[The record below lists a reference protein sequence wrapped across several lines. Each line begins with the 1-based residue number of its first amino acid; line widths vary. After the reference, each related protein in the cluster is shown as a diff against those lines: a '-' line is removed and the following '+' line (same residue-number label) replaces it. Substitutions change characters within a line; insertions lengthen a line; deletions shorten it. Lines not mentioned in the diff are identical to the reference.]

1 MIAEQSIPTSHTHCL
16 GNLIINILSFV
27 HFCLIP
33 YYSPI
38 RGLPNPLAC
47 LSLSTC
53 TDAVVDPST
62 AESRPARPALT
73 FLGRSAIKKTR
84 WDYGC
89 GPLSLSQTWP
99 RSRRK
104 LRVKLPEVT
113 QDNCLIF
120 QIWIKHAQ
128 SHCALD
134 FVQCWEYGMERDRW
148 DWHMIPVDLLLLL
161 LSLPL
166 LLFVISLPL
175 PPPLTHSLPNLT
187 GGEREGTGHSPPPL
201 PIFCQCP
208 TRQQSQS
215 TQDMGEK
222 TTDSSVRLD

>member
-1 MIAEQSIPTSHTHCL
+1 MWA
-16 GNLIINILSFV
+16 
-27 HFCLIP
+27 
-33 YYSPI
+33 
-38 RGLPNPLAC
+38 
-47 LSLSTC
+47 
-53 TDAVVDPST
+53 
-62 AESRPARPALT
+62 
-73 FLGRSAIKKTR
+73 
-84 WDYGC
+84 
-89 GPLSLSQTWP
+89 SLSQTWP

-104 LRVKLPEVT
+104 RRVKLPEVT

-128 SHCALD
+128 SHCAVD

-148 DWHMIPVDLLLLL
+148 DWHMIPVDLLL

-201 PIFCQCP
+201 PIFWQRL

-222 TTDSSVRLD
+222 TTDSSVRLDWEQHSSHVSSAESLVGLDLPLIQHKRARRNKLPDCASFLLFHFA